1 MKAAAE
7 GLRDVS
13 FELGGKNSAII
24 FADADLDAAIEGI
37 VRSVFLHCG
46 QVCLGTERVLVE
58 RPLFDRLVR
67 ALQAKADALRPGHP
81 DDKATSFGTLISS
94 EPPQE
99 DISHSESGPSDGAR
113 VVPGGREPQPDQE
126 E

>member
-37 VRSVFLHCG
+37 VRSVFLNCG
-46 QVCLGTERVLVE
+46 QVCLGTESVLVE
-58 RPLFDRLVR
+58 RPLFDRFVS
-67 ALQAKADALRPGHP
+67 ALKAKAEALRPGHP
-81 DDKATSFGTLISS
+81 DDQAPSFGPLNPREHQQKAPSS
-94 EPPQE
+94 
-99 DISHSESGPSDGAR
+99 IAIESGR
-113 VVPGGREPQPDQE
+113 VRRVS
-126 E
+126 

>member
-37 VRSVFLHCG
+37 VRSVFLNCG

-58 RPLFDRLVR
+58 RPLFDRFVR
-67 ALQAKADALRPGHP
+67 ALKAQAEALRPGHP
-81 DDKATSFGTLISS
+81 DETATHI
-94 EPPQE
+94 
-99 DISHSESGPSDGAR
+99 
-113 VVPGGREPQPDQE
+113 GRAYGWERERQ
-126 E
+126 

>member
-1 MKAAAE
+1 MRMSYWSSDVCSSDRGTAVMKAAAE

-37 VRSVFLHCG
+37 VRSVFLNCG

-58 RPLFDRLVR
+58 RPLFDRFVS
-67 ALQAKADALRPGHP
+67 ALKAKAEALRPGHRSEEH
-81 DDKATSFGTLISS
+81 TSELQSLMRISYAVFCFKKKN
-94 EPPQE
+94 QY
-99 DISHSESGPSDGAR
+99 
-113 VVPGGREPQPDQE
+113 
-126 E
+126 